1 MYSIFVKLFYRY
13 FLICWFQTI
22 GEDRIKRAVE
32 KAFSKDDA
40 DLITAKVQ
48 AQLDKEHRQLEL
60 EYQKKVN
67 WLL

>member
-1 MYSIFVKLFYRY
+1 MSSIFVKLFHHY

-22 GEDRIKRAVE
+22 GEDRIERALE
-32 KAFSKDDA
+32 KAYSKDDA

-48 AQLDKEHRQLEL
+48 AQLDKERRQLEL

-67 WLL
+67 

>member
-1 MYSIFVKLFYRY
+1 VLDIFKTFNH

-40 DLITAKVQ
+40 DLITAKVL
-48 AQLDKEHRQLEL
+48 AQLDKERRELEL

-67 WLL
+67 

>member
-1 MYSIFVKLFYRY
+1 MMMY

-22 GEDRIKRAVE
+22 GEDRIKSAVE

-48 AQLDKEHRQLEL
+48 AQLDKERRELEL

>member
-1 MYSIFVKLFYRY
+1 VKRFCHY

-22 GEDRIKRAVE
+22 GEDRIKRALE
-32 KAFSKDDA
+32 KAYSKDDA

-48 AQLDKEHRQLEL
+48 AQLDKERRELEL

-67 WLL
+67 